1 MAGAATV
8 KGQRCDTKKHRALGH
23 TDGEWEWVSALFCWR
38 KLCMDCGKLVAT
50 AEGSHPLDGE

>member
-1 MAGAATV
+1 M

-50 AEGSHPLDGE
+50 AEGSYPLDVE